1 MITMAQSFRLKQK
14 SDWDA
19 ALSNPATRT
28 LSAEKLIGH
37 WVNTDPATRGIASIL
52 IEKNGDNFDVS
63 ATGVG
68 VGGLIEWP
76 RTRALALANLEEEAG
91 QRAFALGVDF
101 EFEFMKAETYL
112 RVNKGVL
119 VVVLFVTFKDGSAR
133 SNYVNR
139 EFFYRQN

>member
-1 MITMAQSFRLKQK
+1 MITMAQSFRVKQK

-28 LSAEKLIGH
+28 LSAEKLIGQ

-76 RTRALALANLEEEAG
+76 RTRAVALANLEEEAG
-91 QRAFALGVDF
+91 QRAVALGVDF
-101 EFEFMKAETYL
+101 EFGFMKAETYL
-112 RVNKGVL
+112 RANKGVL
-119 VVVLFVTFKDGSAR
+119 VIVLFVTFKDGSAR

-139 EFFYRQN
+139 EFFYKQN